1 MTRMMRMEHR
11 QTQTQ
16 TQQLVLTQKMQQ
28 ALHILQLSGMEL
40 ETFLQQELETNP
52 FLEPAPKAVD
62 TPEAMPTPLA
72 EPSHEDVVE
81 QPFDLDA
88 YAERWDIRH
97 REGRDLSRNDDL
109 NAHRAYYESSI
120 TQEQSLRAH
129 LLTQMRMAAAN
140 ETDYAIGER
149 IIIGDIDERGFFT
162 GNTEEI
168 AQELEVTPEQV
179 EVVLATIQR
188 FEPTGI
194 GARNLTECLLLQ
206 IAAEY
211 PGETDLEI
219 LVRTHLDDLIHR
231 QIPVIAKK
239 MKISPERVEELKGLL
254 STLNPWPG
262 HEFNTAPPQYITPD
276 VVVEKVDDEYV
287 VSLTEDRIP
296 GLRIDKEYQEQVRRM
311 AQSAQDR
318 EYIRG
323 KIESA
328 NWLQRNIAQRQRT
341 ILLVAQAIVDVQR
354 DFMEKGVSHIKPL
367 TLQNIADVVHMHE
380 STIARTTRGKYM
392 QTPQG
397 LFELKYFFSPGL
409 MTDGG
414 DTQSSK
420 SVQAL
425 IKKVIGGEDPRKPLS
440 DQQVA
445 DIITKDHGIHI
456 ARRTV
461 TKYRE
466 AMGILKTSMRRAY

>member
-1 MTRMMRMEHR
+1 MMRMEHR

-16 TQQLVLTQKMQQ
+16 TQTLVLTQKMQQ
-28 ALHILQLSGMEL
+28 ALQILQMSGLEL
-40 ETFLQQELETNP
+40 ETYLQQELSENP
-52 FLEPAPKAVD
+52 FLETVSKSTDSPEELPPAPV
-62 TPEAMPTPLA
+62 EI
-72 EPSHEDVVE
+72 SHEDQVE
-81 QPFDLDA
+81 QPFDLDD

-97 REGRDLSRNDDL
+97 TEGRDLSRNDDL
-109 NAHRAYYESSI
+109 NAQRAHYESSI
-120 TQEQSLRAH
+120 TKEESLRSH
-129 LLTQMRMAAAN
+129 LLTQMRIGASN
-140 ETDYAIGER
+140 ELDYAIGER

-162 GNTEEI
+162 GNIDEI
-168 AQELEVTPEQV
+168 GAELGVNPKQV
-179 EVVLATIQR
+179 ESVLMIIQR

-194 GARNLTECLLLQ
+194 GARDIKECLLLQ
-206 IAAEY
+206 IAMEY
-211 PGETDLEI
+211 PNQTDLKV
-219 LVRTHLDDLIHR
+219 LVENHLDDLIHR
-231 QIPVIAKK
+231 QIPTIAKK
-239 MKISPERVEELKGLL
+239 MKISVERVEELKGLL

-262 HEFNTAPPQYITPD
+262 HEFNSSPPQYISPD
-276 VVVEKVDDEYV
+276 VVVEKVDDEFLV
-287 VSLTEDRIP
+287 TLVEDRIP
-296 GLRIDKEYQEQVRRM
+296 GLRIDKAYQDQVKKT
-311 AQSAQDR
+311 AQSTVDR
-318 EYIRG
+318 EFIRG

-341 ILLVAQAIVDVQR
+341 ILRVAQAIVDVQH
-354 DFMEKGVSHIKPL
+354 DFLEKGVSHIKPL
-367 TLQNIADVVHMHE
+367 TLQNIADVVKMHE

-414 DTQSSK
+414 DSQSSK

-425 IKKVIGGEDPRKPLS
+425 IKKVISEEDSRKPLS

-445 DIITKDHGIHI
+445 DIVTKDHGIHI

-466 AMGILKTSMRRAY
+466 AMGILKTSMRRLYHD